1 MTSKLAKFLPAS
13 VWLKTYNKTAFK
25 NDTVASLIF
34 TIMVIPQSL
43 AYAMLA
49 GLPAITGLYA
59 SILPSILYS
68 LFGTSRSL
76 AVGPVALT
84 SVMTAS
90 AILPFATTGTE
101 HYATIAILLAFMS
114 GVFLLV
120 LSVLKLGFL
129 TNLLSHPVVSGFI
142 SASALLIVIGQLKY
156 LLGIESS
163 GSTLLPLMNSLY
175 GHANEV
181 NVPTLLLSI
190 CSIVALLM
198 MRRYFAKLLEK
209 LGCSAQ
215 YVQLFGKSGPVLVVV
230 CTTLAVALLSL
241 DEQGVSIIGAVPS
254 TPLGLNLESLS
265 WSLIKELAPN
275 AILISIVGFIGSV
288 SVAQSFAAK
297 RRQDIDPNQE
307 LVGLG
312 LANIGSAACG
322 AFPVTG
328 GFSRTVLN
336 ADCGSTSPMTG
347 ILSALFILLTLLFLT
362 PLFYYLPKAILAAII
377 SLSMLQL
384 VSISDLRELWRFSK
398 KEASLLIITF
408 SVVMVEGMETGL
420 IVGVVLSILFFLW
433 HTSHPHIAI
442 VGRLPGTE
450 HYRNVQRFTVETHP
464 TILTVRIDENLFFA
478 NARVFE
484 ERLQYLVSQNTEI
497 KHLVLMCT
505 AINMIDASALQSL
518 EKIVDRLADS
528 GVKLHLS
535 EVKGPIM
542 DRLKDSTLIER
553 LSGKI
558 FISQHQAIKE
568 LEDKP

>member
-1 MTSKLAKFLPAS
+1 MTSKLAKYLPAS
-13 VWLKTYNKTAFK
+13 VWLKTYNKTSFK

-90 AILPFATTGTE
+90 AILPFATTGSE

-114 GVFLLV
+114 GVFLMV
-120 LSVLKLGFL
+120 LSLLKLGFL

-142 SASALLIVIGQLKY
+142 SASALLIVIGQVKY

-163 GSTLLPLMNSLY
+163 GSTLFPLARSLY
-175 GHANEV
+175 GHASEV
-181 NVPTLLLSI
+181 NLPTLTLSTVAI
-190 CSIVALLM
+190 IALLI
-198 MRRYFAKLLEK
+198 MRRYFARFLEK
-209 LGCSAQ
+209 CGCSQQ

-230 CTTLAVALLSL
+230 LTTVTVAWLSL
-241 DEQGVSIIGAVPS
+241 DEMGVSIIGAVPS
-254 TPLGLNLESLS
+254 TPLGLNFQQLS
-265 WSLIKELAPN
+265 WQLVKELLPN
-275 AILISIVGFIGSV
+275 AVLISIVGFIGSV

-347 ILSALFILLTLLFLT
+347 IISALFILLTLLFLT

-384 VSISDLRELWRFSK
+384 VSVADLKDLWRFSK

-408 SVVMVEGMETGL
+408 TVVMIEGMETGL

-450 HYRNVQRFTVETHP
+450 HYRNVQRFAVETHP

-484 ERLQYLVSQNTEI
+484 ERLQYLVSQNREI

-518 EKIVDRLADS
+518 EKIVDRLKDS

-542 DRLKDSTLIER
+542 DRLKDSTLIEH

-558 FISQHQAIKE
+558 FISQHEAIKE
-568 LEDKP
+568 LEDK

>member
-1 MTSKLAKFLPAS
+1 MTSKLAKYLPAS
-13 VWLKTYNKTAFK
+13 VWLKTYNKTSFK

-90 AILPFATTGTE
+90 AILPFATTGSE

-114 GVFLLV
+114 GVFLMV
-120 LSVLKLGFL
+120 LSLLKLGFL

-142 SASALLIVIGQLKY
+142 SASALLIVIGQVKY

-163 GSTLLPLMNSLY
+163 GSTLLPLASSLY
-175 GHANEV
+175 GHASEV
-181 NVPTLLLSI
+181 NLPTLTLSTVAI
-190 CSIVALLM
+190 IALLI
-198 MRRYFAKLLEK
+198 MRRYFARFLEK
-209 LGCSAQ
+209 CGCSQQ

-230 CTTLAVALLSL
+230 LTTVTVAWLSL
-241 DEQGVSIIGAVPS
+241 DEMGVSIIGAVPS
-254 TPLGLNLESLS
+254 TPLGLNFQQLS
-265 WSLIKELAPN
+265 WQLVKELLPN
-275 AILISIVGFIGSV
+275 AVLISIVGFIGSV

-347 ILSALFILLTLLFLT
+347 IISAFFILLTLLFLT

-384 VSISDLRELWRFSK
+384 VSIADLKDLWRFSK

-408 SVVMVEGMETGL
+408 SVVMVDGMETGL

-450 HYRNVQRFTVETHP
+450 HYRNVQRFAVETHP

-484 ERLQYLVSQNTEI
+484 ERLQYLVSQNREI

-518 EKIVDRLADS
+518 EKIVDRLKDS

-542 DRLKDSTLIER
+542 DRLKDSTLIEH

-558 FISQHQAIKE
+558 FISQHEAIKE
-568 LEDKP
+568 LEDK

>member
-1 MTSKLAKFLPAS
+1 MTSKLAKYLPAS
-13 VWLKTYNKTAFK
+13 VWLKTYNKTSFK

-90 AILPFATTGTE
+90 AILPFATTGSE

-114 GVFLLV
+114 GVFLMV
-120 LSVLKLGFL
+120 LSLLKLGFL

-142 SASALLIVIGQLKY
+142 SASALLIVIGQVKY

-163 GSTLLPLMNSLY
+163 GSTLLPLASSLY
-175 GHANEV
+175 GHASEV
-181 NVPTLLLSI
+181 NLPTLTLSTVAI
-190 CSIVALLM
+190 IALLI
-198 MRRYFAKLLEK
+198 MRRYFARFLEK
-209 LGCSAQ
+209 CGCSQQ

-230 CTTLAVALLSL
+230 LTTVTVAWLSL
-241 DEQGVSIIGAVPS
+241 DEMGVSIIGAVPS
-254 TPLGLNLESLS
+254 TPLGLNFQQLS
-265 WSLIKELAPN
+265 WQLVKELLPN
-275 AILISIVGFIGSV
+275 AVLISIVGFIGSV

-347 ILSALFILLTLLFLT
+347 IISAFFILLTLLFLT

-384 VSISDLRELWRFSK
+384 VSVADLKDLWRFSK

-450 HYRNVQRFTVETHP
+450 HYRNVQRFAVETHP

-484 ERLQYLVSQNTEI
+484 ERLQYLVSQNREI

-518 EKIVDRLADS
+518 EKIVDRLKDS

-542 DRLKDSTLIER
+542 DRLKDSTLIEH

-558 FISQHQAIKE
+558 FISQHEAIKE
-568 LEDKP
+568 LEDK